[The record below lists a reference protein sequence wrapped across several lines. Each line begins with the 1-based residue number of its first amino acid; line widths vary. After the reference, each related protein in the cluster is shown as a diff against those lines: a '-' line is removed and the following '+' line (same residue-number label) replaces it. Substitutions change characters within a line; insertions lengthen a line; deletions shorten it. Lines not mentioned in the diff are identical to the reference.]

1 MKTTGNPYLRRL
13 MSTVGEEDA
22 QLALQAFVTKHRYS
36 DEPLDVL
43 ARRLGVSR
51 IIEQRLPFEGGL
63 FRLDHGELV
72 VKLNSDSSFVRKRF
86 TLAHEIGHLLL
97 ETVPAFRSTRRTDA
111 ALERTCDL
119 IAAELLM
126 PTAES
131 SEFVRGLGPPSPEKL
146 REIASRFTVSLQ
158 TAAIRVRDGLKIWK
172 CSIGMW
178 QVSPRVQ
185 TLWFAAPRSWHFAQP
200 SRSCFE
206 IALASNSAV
215 RTNDLWQRGAFT
227 ERVWLNLLGIGSS
240 RVLGLVD
247 FAN

>member
-1 MKTTGNPYLRRL
+1 
-13 MSTVGEEDA
+13 MSKVGEENA
-22 QLALQAFVTKHRYS
+22 QRALQVFVTTHRRS
-36 DEPLDVL
+36 NEPLDML

-126 PTAES
+126 PAAEAS
-131 SEFVRGLGPPSPEKL
+131 DFIRGLGSPSPEKL
-146 REIASRFTVSLQ
+146 REIASKFTVSLQ
-158 TAAIRVRDGLKIWK
+158 TAAIRVRDGLRIWK
-172 CSIGMW
+172 CAIGMW

-185 TLWFAAPRSWHFAQP
+185 TLWFATPRYWQSAQP
-200 SRSCFE
+200 SQNCFE
-206 IALASNSAV
+206 LALASKSAV
-215 RTNDLWQRGAFT
+215 QTNDLWQRGEFT

-247 FAN
+247 YAN